1 MNRSQSKYFET
12 ARRMDEAFLA
22 LLSEKEFAFITVK
35 EICKRAKVNR
45 STFYLHYETIGDL
58 LDETVSLLN
67 DRFLASF
74 GSRANINIDAL
85 SGSDANFVKDEY
97 LLPYLDF
104 VKENRNAYLAIHEQ
118 GTVFGTEKAFR
129 NMFASVFSP
138 IMTRF
143 GIPLERQPYMM
154 AFYRYGMVAV
164 ITQWLQND
172 CAEDKE
178 TIAAI
183 IKSCVGQEIQP

>member
-1 MNRSQSKYFET
+1 MKRSKSKYFET
-12 ARRMDEAFLA
+12 AQRMDEAFLA
-22 LLSEKEFAFITVK
+22 LLSEKDFAYITVR

-74 GSRANINIDAL
+74 GGRVDLNVDAL
-85 SGSDANFVKDEY
+85 SESDANFIRDDY
-97 LLPYLDF
+97 LLPYLEF
-104 VKENRNAYLAIHEQ
+104 VKENRSAYLAIHEQ

-129 NMFASVFSP
+129 KMFETVFSP

-143 GIPLERQPYMM
+143 GIPLEHQSYMM
-154 AFYRYGMVAV
+154 SFYRYGMVAV
-164 ITQWLQND
+164 ITQWLKNG

-178 TIAAI
+178 TIASI
-183 IKSCVGQEIQP
+183 IKSCVGQEIKK